1 LLELDEGT
9 GSGQPHHNSFGD
21 SLKIFSQRLE
31 GGVASELET
40 DRAEAALANAAAAL
54 PTSSNRFVLT
64 ENELCIFVR
73 PPPGPIER
81 SASLL
86 TQRMPPEIPAGLP
99 SALLERRPD
108 VRQAEQLVR
117 SANAD
122 VGEAV
127 AEFFPQIGLT
137 AFLGKVSSELSAV
150 TPG

>member
-1 LLELDEGT
+1 MYLRLLELDQELEVASRT
-9 GSGQPHHNSFGD
+9 TNSFGD

-54 PTSSNRFVLT
+54 PDIQQQIVLT
-64 ENELCIFVR
+64 ENQLCILLGR
-73 PPPGPIER
+73 PPSPIER
-81 SASLL
+81 SDSLL
-86 TQRMPPEIPAGLP
+86 RQRMPPEVSAGLP

-108 VRQAEQLVR
+108 VRQAEQLMR

-127 AEFFPQIGLT
+127 PSFFR
-137 AFLGKVSSELSAV
+137 KSA
-150 TPG
+150 